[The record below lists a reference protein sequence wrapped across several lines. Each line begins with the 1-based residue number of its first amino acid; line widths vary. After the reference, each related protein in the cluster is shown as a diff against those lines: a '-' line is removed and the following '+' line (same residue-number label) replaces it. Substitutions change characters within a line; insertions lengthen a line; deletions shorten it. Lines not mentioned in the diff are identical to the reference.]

1 MTSPLADLEP
11 QAVWKHFAAL
21 AAIPRRSGNEAAARD
36 YVVGVAK
43 RLGLNAVHDNA
54 GNTVIRKPA
63 HAGREAAP
71 MVLLQG
77 HLDMVCEKNE
87 GTAHNFD
94 TDPIRVV
101 RDDDWLKAD
110 GTTLGA
116 DNGVGVASALAVM
129 ESTDIAHGPLEFAFT
144 IDEESGLTGAVEFP
158 AGLLKAKYFLN
169 LDNEETGTLCIGCSG
184 GIKTTARRKLKL
196 KAAGNGAGYRIKV
209 SGLKGGHSGVDI
221 HQGRGN
227 ALRLLGGVLHSAL
240 ESLPVA
246 IASIDGGSAQNA
258 IPREAVAI
266 VVMDAAKE
274 KELRSLVAKA
284 ESEAKSDLG
293 GFDPGVAI
301 TVEKVLKPEKVFDA
315 NDARNAVALLLS
327 VPHGV
332 LAMSPDVPGLT
343 QNSTNLAI
351 VNTKGDT
358 VEFVTSQ
365 RSAID
370 SSMLAAARMVA
381 TVFRLAGY
389 DAEHSGRYPG
399 WKPEPHSD
407 IVGKAQA
414 VHQEL
419 FGQEAKLIAMH
430 AGLECGVIGEKYPGM
445 QMISFGPTIVD
456 PHSPHERV
464 QISTVQSFWKY
475 LKAVLEKL

>member
-1 MTSPLADLEP
+1 MTSALADLEP

-21 AAIPRRSGNEAAARD
+21 AAIPRRSGREAAARD
-36 YVVGVAK
+36 YVVGIAK
-43 RLGLNAVHDNA
+43 RLGLDVVHDSA

-87 GTAHNFD
+87 GTVHNFD
-94 TDPIRVV
+94 TDPISVV
-101 RDDDWLKAD
+101 RNDDWLKAD

-144 IDEESGLTGAVEFP
+144 IDEESGLTGAVDFGT
-158 AGLLKAKYFLN
+158 GLLKAKYFLN
-169 LDNEETGTLCIGCSG
+169 LDNEEIGTLCIGCSG
-184 GIKTTARRKLKL
+184 GIKTTARRKLTL
-196 KAAGNGAGYRIKV
+196 KPVSKGEGYRIKV
-209 SGLKGGHSGVDI
+209 GGLKGGHSGIDI
-221 HQGRGN
+221 HTGRGN
-227 ALRLLGGVLHSAL
+227 ALRILGGVLHSAL
-240 ESLPVA
+240 DSLPVK

-258 IPREAVAI
+258 IPREAVAV
-266 VVMDAAKE
+266 VVMNPAKE
-274 KELRSLVAKA
+274 KKLRSLVAKA
-284 ESEAKSDLG
+284 ESDAKADLG
-293 GFDPGVAI
+293 GFDVGVNI
-301 TVEKVLKPEKVFDA
+301 TVEKVLTPVKVFSA
-315 NDARNAVALLLS
+315 SDARNAVALLVS
-327 VPHGV
+327 APHGV

-351 VNTKGDT
+351 ISTKGDT

-370 SSMLAAARMVA
+370 SSMRSAARMVA
-381 TVFRLAGY
+381 TVFRLVGFE
-389 DAEHSGRYPG
+389 AEHSGGYPG
-399 WKPEPHSD
+399 WKPEPNSD
-407 IVGKAQA
+407 IVRKAQA
-414 VHQEL
+414 VHEEV
-419 FGQEAKLIAMH
+419 FGAPAKLIAMH

-445 QMISFGPTIVD
+445 EMISFGPTIVD
-456 PHSPHERV
+456 PHSPNERV

-475 LKAVLEKL
+475 LKAVLERL

>member
-1 MTSPLADLEP
+1 MTSALADLEP
-11 QAVWKHFAAL
+11 QAIWKHFDAL
-21 AAIPRRSGNEAAARD
+21 AAIPRRSGKEAAARD
-36 YVVGVAK
+36 YVVGVAR
-43 RLGLNAVHDNA
+43 RLGLDAVHDSA

-63 HAGREAAP
+63 HPGREAAP

-94 TDPIRVV
+94 TDPISIV
-101 RDDDWLKAD
+101 RSDDWLKAD

-116 DNGVGVASALAVM
+116 DNGIGVSAALAVM
-129 ESTDIAHGPLEFAFT
+129 ESTDIPHGPLEFAFT

-158 AGLLKAKYFLN
+158 PGLLKAKYFLN
-169 LDNEETGTLCIGCSG
+169 LDNEEIGTLCIGCSG
-184 GIKTTARRKLKL
+184 GMKTTARQKVTLKPVS
-196 KAAGNGAGYRIKV
+196 KGQGYRIKV
-209 SGLKGGHSGVDI
+209 GGLKGGHSGIDI

-227 ALRLLGGVLHSAL
+227 ALRILGGVLHSAL
-240 ESLPVA
+240 DSLPVK

-258 IPREAVAI
+258 IPREAVAV
-266 VVMDAAKE
+266 VVMNPAKE
-274 KELRSLVAKA
+274 KKLLSLAAKA
-284 ESEAKSDLG
+284 ESDGRSDLG
-293 GFDPGVAI
+293 SFDPGVVI
-301 TVEKVLKPEKVFDA
+301 TVEKVSRPEKIFGA
-315 NDARNAVALLLS
+315 RDARNAVALLVS

-332 LAMSPDVPGLT
+332 LAMSPDVAGLT

-351 VNTKGDT
+351 ISTSGDT

-370 SSMLAAARMVA
+370 NSMMSAARMVA

-389 DAEHSGRYPG
+389 DVEHSGRYPG

-407 IVGKAQA
+407 IVSKAQA
-414 VHQEL
+414 VHEEL
-419 FGQEAKLIAMH
+419 FGQQAQLIAMH

-445 QMISFGPTIVD
+445 QMISFGPTIVN
-456 PHSPHERV
+456 PHSPNERV
-464 QISTVQSFWKY
+464 QISTVQSFWRY
-475 LKAVLEKL
+475 LKAVLERL